1 MPIDP
6 QDRAKTIGLTGA
18 LLAYLCWGMMPIYWS
33 LLKGAGSWEVIA
45 HRATWSPLALIL
57 LLMCFGRLGELRKII
72 VNIFTIHRRQGF
84 LLVCAAGFA
93 AVNWW
98 INVLAAQVDRVTE
111 LGLGM
116 FITPLISIALA
127 IVVFREKMPVLKW
140 LSVVAG
146 LTGLALQAIDYGR
159 IPWIA
164 IGVSVTWAVYG
175 AFKKK
180 IPLDPWMSNTIEG
193 LILMPFALA
202 YIAILYSSGQNH
214 FMQDSDVLTFA
225 LLGTG
230 IVTTVPMLAFAY
242 AAVNLPLNVLGFCQY
257 LNPIFT
263 ISVGVFI
270 LGESFSQSQ
279 IVPLLFIAA
288 SIALF
293 IWAEVRGKKI
303 SSSVC

>member
-1 MPIDP
+1 MPLDSR
-6 QDRAKTIGLTGA
+6 DNAKTIGLTGA
-18 LLAYLCWGMMPIYWS
+18 LLAYLCWGMMPMYWS

-57 LLMCFGRLGELRKII
+57 LLLCFGRLGELKR
-72 VNIFTIHRRQGF
+72 TILSVATVHRRQGLF
-84 LLVCAAGFA
+84 LICAAAFA

-116 FITPLISIALA
+116 FITPLISVALA
-127 IVVFREKMPVLKW
+127 VIFFREKLPLAKW
-140 LSVVAG
+140 LSVAAG
-146 LTGLALQAIDYGR
+146 LTGLLLQAVDYGR

-164 IGVSVTWAVYG
+164 IGVSVTWAIYG

-193 LILMPFALA
+193 LILMPMALV
-202 YIAILYSSGQNH
+202 YIAYLSLTGASQFFG
-214 FMQDSDVLTFA
+214 DSQVLTFA

-230 IVTTVPMLAFAY
+230 IVTTIPMLAFAY

-263 ISVGVFI
+263 MSVGIFI
-270 LGESFSQSQ
+270 LGEPFKQSQ

-288 SIALF
+288 SIVLF
-293 IWAEVRGKKI
+293 LWAEVRGSKKI
-303 SSSVC
+303 R

>member
-1 MPIDP
+1 
-6 QDRAKTIGLTGA
+6 
-18 LLAYLCWGMMPIYWS
+18 MPIYWS

-57 LLMCFGRLGELRKII
+57 LLMCFGRLGELKRTVIN
-72 VNIFTIHRRQGF
+72 VATIHRRQGLF
-84 LLVCAAGFA
+84 LICAAAFA

-127 IVVFREKMPVLKW
+127 VMFFREKLPLAKW

-146 LTGLALQAIDYGR
+146 LTGLLLQAIDYGR

-164 IGVSVTWAVYG
+164 IGVSVTWAIYG

-193 LILMPFALA
+193 LILMPVALA
-202 YIAILYSSGQNH
+202 YIVYLYSSGGNH
-214 FMQDSDVLTFA
+214 FMGGSHVLTFA

-230 IVTTVPMLAFAY
+230 IVTTIPMLAFAY

-263 ISVGVFI
+263 MSVGVFI
-270 LGESFSQSQ
+270 LGEPFSQSQ
-279 IVPLLFIAA
+279 IVPLLFIAV
-288 SIALF
+288 SIVLF
-293 IWAEVRGKKI
+293 LWAEVRGVKKH
-303 SSSVC
+303 SS